1 MYMYMAQVGLRAQR
15 THVEYHT
22 TASMME
28 DEPPSKRP
36 RVSSVTLPDPPSME
50 KVGVEST
57 KAVASS
63 QAQDDEHLPTR
74 VSDEPDIKREA
85 YYSANFKVVLKTVLS
100 DSPEH
105 HVVSEYGMRMVDEFM
120 SLSGE

>member
-1 MYMYMAQVGLRAQR
+1 
-15 THVEYHT
+15 
-22 TASMME
+22 MME

-36 RVSSVTLPDPPSME
+36 RMSSFTLPDPPSME
-50 KVGVEST
+50 KLGVESN

-74 VSDEPDIKREA
+74 VSDEPDVKREA
-85 YYSANFKVVLKTVLS
+85 YYLANFKVVLKTVLS
-100 DSPEH
+100 DSPER